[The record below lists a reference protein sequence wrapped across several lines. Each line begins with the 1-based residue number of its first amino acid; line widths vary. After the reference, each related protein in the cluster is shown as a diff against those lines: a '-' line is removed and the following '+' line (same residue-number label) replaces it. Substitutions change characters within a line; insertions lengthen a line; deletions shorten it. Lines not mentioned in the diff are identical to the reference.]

1 MKKFLL
7 VLLIIGAVIGAF
19 AMMNRRRSTEEMD
32 EWAALSEDGA
42 SRVEEA
48 AEEAIEAAED
58 AAS

>member
-7 VLLIIGAVIGAF
+7 VVLVIGAVIGAI

-32 EWAALSEDGA
+32 EWAELSEDAA

-48 AEEAIEAAED
+48 AEEAIEAAD
-58 AAS
+58 DTAS